1 MNSQFSKVLLL
12 SVRGRSID
20 RAGALTWAATGI
32 KPPVHCLPGHP
43 ANYWPIV
50 RFRNNLVKSYLTM
63 MKAESYA

>member
-20 RAGALTWAATGI
+20 RAGVLIWATTGI

-43 ANYWPIV
+43 ASYSPVV
-50 RFRNNLVKSYLTM
+50 RFRNSLVKSYFTM